1 MRLRKWVMWRVSD
14 IGVRIRNLGVNAK
27 LWRAQGSTV
36 CLSVSSQTLNNSCRH
51 TKTYAKRWLRG
62 GRIWSKMRA
71 GKRDAMPGQ
80 GFNGIVNDNNFIF
93 RHIPTTKFC
102 TNYTVIYG
110 RIVDFPIVDAITIPL
125 NPGTPGLKPGARWSW
140 GLRWGDG
147 RSVVSSDF
155 IFNSMWKLN
164 WNHNQDHEIS
174 KNDHDSIQE
183 LILAS
188 EK

>member
-102 TNYTVIYG
+102 
-110 RIVDFPIVDAITIPL
+110 PA
-125 NPGTPGLKPGARWSW
+125 LKPGARWSW